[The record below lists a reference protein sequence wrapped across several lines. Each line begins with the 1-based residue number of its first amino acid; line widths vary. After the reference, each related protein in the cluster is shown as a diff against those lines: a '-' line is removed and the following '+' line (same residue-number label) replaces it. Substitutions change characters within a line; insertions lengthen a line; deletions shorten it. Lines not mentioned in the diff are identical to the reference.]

1 MDEMMIYLL
10 KASVCMMLLYG
21 LFYMFMYRETYFRLN
36 RVYLIFT
43 VLLSLIIPLLR
54 YSVDPG
60 FSENGMVYV
69 LQAVQILSVPDASE
83 VYGITLSGIF
93 VYIYLA
99 GVIFFSLRF
108 FLRLAGL
115 IDVSLNAE
123 FIYRDGLKIGL
134 CNEPVAPFSFFRT
147 VYISKTVKESSELD
161 KILLH
166 ESVHIRQWHS
176 FDVIFSE
183 MICILVWFNPA
194 IWMIRSALKETHEYL
209 ADSGVKEL
217 TTDTAGYFQLL
228 FRNVIG
234 VQPGLANNFNKSL
247 TLKRMKMMTKARS
260 GSLSVM
266 KVLLVIPLVV
276 ILTVSFSFRYSV
288 AGPALITPP
297 ALHESVTANIP
308 ADKEPQFPGGFDAM
322 VKYLLENVKYPEQ
335 AKKDGIQG
343 KVFISFTVTKT
354 GKIEKTKVTQSV
366 NALLDAEALR
376 VVSSMPDWIPG
387 EVGGKAVDAEMTLP
401 IQFKLADK

>member
-1 MDEMMIYLL
+1 MDEMMIYLV

-21 LFYMFMYRETYFRLN
+21 LFYLLMYKETWFRLN
-36 RVYLIFT
+36 RVYLIFS
-43 VLLSLIIPLLR
+43 VMLSLIIPLFR

-60 FSENGMVYV
+60 VSGNGMVYV
-69 LQAVQILSVPDASE
+69 LQAVQVFAVPDGGWVEGVTLSE
-83 VYGITLSGIF
+83 VF
-93 VYIYLA
+93 VYIYLT
-99 GVIFFSLRF
+99 GVVFFTFRF
-108 FLRLAGL
+108 LLRLAGL
-115 IDVSLNAE
+115 FDISLNSE
-123 FIYRDGLKIGL
+123 YIYRDGLKIGL
-134 CNEPVAPFSFFRT
+134 CSEPVAPFSFFRT
-147 VYISKTVKESSELD
+147 VFISRSVKESGELE

-176 FDVIFSE
+176 IDVIFSE
-183 MICILVWFNPA
+183 LICILVWFNPA

-228 FRNVIG
+228 FSSVIG

-260 GSLSVM
+260 RSLSVM

-297 ALHESVTANIP
+297 ALHESVAATIP

-322 VKYLLENVKYPEQ
+322 VKYLLENVKYPEH

-343 KVFISFTVTKT
+343 KVLVSFTVTKT
-354 GKIEKTKVTQSV
+354 GKIKDAKVTQPV
-366 NALLDAEALR
+366 NKLLDAEALR
-376 VVSSMPDWIPG
+376 VVNSMPDWIPG
-387 EVGGKAVDAEMTLP
+387 EVDGKIVDAEMTLP
-401 IQFKLADK
+401 IQFKLN